1 MMGDKWEIDW
11 NDGIGMWDA
20 QRIMKSFLGLLFS
33 RRGIKQEFLRVFQG
47 QYKDRKKTLCSTVN
61 VCYTRS

>member
-1 MMGDKWEIDW
+1 MDMG
-11 NDGIGMWDA
+11 DA

-47 QYKDRKKTLCSTVN
+47 QYKDRKKTL
-61 VCYTRS
+61 